1 MKILVT
7 EKQIRFIHEQIE
19 ASKVPLKLN
28 QSTNNQPRIRG
39 VSTSTVGDYSNPL
52 PDWYFKPDDQ
62 LTDKEKWDKK
72 MYFSYYKKPDPS
84 KTGTIGLPSTDV
96 SKMYSQSTKKVI
108 DPKLDPD
115 LAIDIVSA
123 AIGVIPGAGYV
134 AGFVIDELHAIS
146 YFVRAITKS
155 GLERTEFILLGL
167 VTMLLGLYPVG
178 GDIASA
184 GIKQGIKNA
193 LKLTPDRI
201 QAWAIKKGII
211 NYRIL
216 LNTKRGD
223 WNYPWWLFI
232 LKLSKQLYIDGLVKQ
247 VEKLKQPLINIKS
260 KLQKENLLILG
271 LDEVLDT
278 VISWLETPT
287 PEELAVMEEMI
298 DKGIL

>member
-108 DPKLDPD
+108 DPKLNPD

-123 AIGVIPGAGYV
+123 AIDTVPGVGNVVSFA
-134 AGFVIDELHAIS
+134 IDELHGIS
-146 YFVRAITKS
+146 YFVRAAMTS

-167 VTMLLGLYPVG
+167 VTAALGFVPVG
-178 GDIASA
+178 GNIASA
-184 GIKQGIKNA
+184 GIKQGIKNV
-193 LKLTPDRI
+193 LKLTPDQI
-201 QAWAIKKGII
+201 QKWAISKGII
-211 NYRIL
+211 KYRIL
-216 LNTKRGD
+216 FDTKRP
-223 WNYPWWLFI
+223 WWPNWWLFV
-232 LKLSKQLYIDGLVKQ
+232 LKLSKTLGVDGLVKQ
-247 VEKLKQPLINIKS
+247 VGKLKQVLINIKS

-271 LDEVLDT
+271 LDEVFDT
-278 VISWLETPT
+278 AISWLETPT
-287 PEELAVMEEMI
+287 PEELAVMDEMI
-298 DKGIL
+298 DKGII